1 MLCKIFAKFCYFF
14 VDFWRAF
21 CSRFVKLL
29 DIAKKLRYNENRKLR
44 ARAER
49 RDYGNSLG

>member
-1 MLCKIFAKFCYFF
+1 MQIFWQVLLFFCRFLEG
-14 VDFWRAF
+14 F

-49 RDYGNSLG
+49 RDYGTSFG